1 MKGLDFKMKKQ
12 YLKYIILILVFLLCM
27 IPNKSLAITS
37 SGGYTIENYY
47 IEMVVNEN
55 NTFNVTEEITTY
67 FDSAR
72 HRNIQKDTNNK

>member
-55 NTFNVTEEITTY
+55 NT
-67 FDSAR
+67 
-72 HRNIQKDTNNK
+72 